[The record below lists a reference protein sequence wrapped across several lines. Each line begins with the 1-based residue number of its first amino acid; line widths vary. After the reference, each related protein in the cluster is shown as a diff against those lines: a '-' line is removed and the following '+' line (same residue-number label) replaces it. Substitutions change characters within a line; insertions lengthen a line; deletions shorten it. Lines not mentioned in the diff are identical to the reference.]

1 MTATTLVTL
10 ARWAVVPLALVWLA
24 LVAECVRYAR
34 VRRPRR
40 PFDWERD
47 CPELRDAYPRRH
59 VHIVSTLRRWQ

>member
-10 ARWAVVPLALVWLA
+10 ARWAVVPLAVVWLA

-47 CPELRDAYPRRH
+47 CP
-59 VHIVSTLRRWQ
+59 